1 MTVGAIDTSILT
13 DIANAIRFKAGVAT
27 LYKPREM
34 AAAVLALDGTNA
46 GNYVPQ
52 SYKQLESGVL
62 SDSVFEDI
70 ADAIRAQNGLS
81 VTYQPGEMAAA
92 ILALTWDVGLKPR
105 AVLTSLG
112 TLEFNYVDGRHSY
125 SGGVP
130 VDAWEIDPAGY
141 SSAAS
146 RPYDDI
152 KLQVRKVVIHPSWTQ
167 VGMTKADY
175 LFNAFQNMTEVSGFE
190 NMSGL
195 TSAAQMF
202 TSCPALETIYATSFS
217 NSGLSGSLMFNGC
230 NRLVGGTDGFVPS
243 STSGA
248 SVCKLGSGG
257 VLTDP
262 NNDGRHWF
270 WAHYYVDGEA
280 VITATSTPE
289 SGRDLRASGRICAEA
304 KYVGLGFTPWD
315 AVTGPTHRQYLT
327 SVTFAADMANY
338 SYLNFCYLL
347 YSCTNVAS
355 VSGLGNLSGVHSM
368 KFMFASCSSLA
379 TLDFRGF
386 DPSTLTDLYY
396 AFSSCSS
403 LTTIYADSTWALPSS
418 GISGSQCFY
427 SCSANLVG
435 GAGTVWSNTKTAYT
449 YFRID
454 TASTPGYLTAS

>member
-1 MTVGAIDTSILT
+1 MTVGTIDTSILT
-13 DIANAIRFKAGVAT
+13 DVANAIRFQAGVAT
-27 LYKPREM
+27 LFKPREM
-34 AAAVLALDGTNA
+34 AAAVAALDGTND

-52 SYKQLESGVL
+52 SYKQLQSGVL

-70 ADAIRAQNGLS
+70 ADAIRGQNGS
-81 VTYQPGEMAAA
+81 SDTYAPGDMAAA
-92 ILALTWDVGLKPR
+92 ILALSWDVGLKPR

-112 TLEFNYVDGRHSY
+112 TLEFNYVDGRHCY

-146 RPYDDI
+146 RPYDSI
-152 KLQVRKVVIHPSWTQ
+152 KLQVRKVVIHSSWTQ

-175 LFNAFQNMTEVSGFE
+175 LFNAFQSMTEVSGFE
-190 NMSGL
+190 NMSGI

-202 TSCPALETIYATSFS
+202 TSCPVLETIYATSFS
-217 NSGLSGSLMFNGC
+217 NAGLSGSLMFNGC
-230 NRLVGGTDGFVPS
+230 TRLVGGADGFCPS

-262 NNDGRHWF
+262 NADGRHWF

-289 SGRDLRASGRICAEA
+289 SGRELRASGRICAEA
-304 KYVGLGFTPWD
+304 KYMGLGFTPWD
-315 AVTGPTHRQYLT
+315 ATTGPTHRQYLT
-327 SVTFAADMANY
+327 SVTFASDMSAY
-338 SYLNFCYLL
+338 SYLNFQYTF
-347 YSCTNVAS
+347 YSATNLAS
-355 VSGLGNLSGVHSM
+355 VSGLGNLSGVRSM
-368 KFMFASCSSLA
+368 RFMFASCA
-379 TLDFRGF
+379 VTTLDFRGF

-396 AFSSCSS
+396 AFSSCRS

-427 SCSANLVG
+427 SCSTSLVG
-435 GAGTVWSNTKTAYT
+435 GNGTVWSSSNTSYS
-449 YFRID
+449 YFRLD
-454 TASTPGYLTAS
+454 AAGSPGYLTAA